1 MRTTLTIDEDV
12 LRVVRSLAQA
22 EGKSMGAVISE
33 LVQRALRPAP
43 RRIEDGIPMFD
54 VRPDV
59 APLTDEMVRM
69 ALDD

>member
-33 LVQRALRPAP
+33 LVQRALRPASS
-43 RRIEDGIPMFD
+43 RIEDGIPMSD

-59 APLTDEMVRM
+59 APLTDEMVRT